1 MCTVKCTFKARTARW
16 VYQILIF
23 LAVYVA
29 YDHISFWQF
38 AGIYMIYNT
47 SIKYLIPI
55 ITFGACIVHLT
66 VSCDIITVYAP
77 IICNANMYSAFKLV
91 VQGGQKNKTL
101 EIYYIYW
108 CIFDKKHVETYGTD
122 KVNSIRQLVRCCLK
136 LKKTFS

>member
-66 VSCDIITVYAP
+66 VSCDVY
-77 IICNANMYSAFKLV
+77 NN
-91 VQGGQKNKTL
+91 
-101 EIYYIYW
+101 
-108 CIFDKKHVETYGTD
+108 CIRSNNLQRKYVF
-122 KVNSIRQLVRCCLK
+122 R
-136 LKKTFS
+136 F